1 MILSFF
7 TLQRLDNVPASTCNV
22 ARFSHNISLNRFKN
36 IYPCKNSITQQVLC
50 MIVCVCVCV
59 WSDDDTRVVLTEIPG
74 VMGSDYINASFITV
88 RTYSLSCVILKQYFF
103 LRDIMGTITLQLKV
117 ICWITVLYHT
127 CSIE

>member
-7 TLQRLDNVPASTCNV
+7 TLQRLDNVPSSTCNV
-22 ARFSHNISLNRFKN
+22 ARFSHNIVLNRFKN

-50 MIVCVCVCV
+50 MIVCVCVCVCVCV

-88 RTYSLSCVILKQYFF
+88 RT
-103 LRDIMGTITLQLKV
+103 
-117 ICWITVLYHT
+117 
-127 CSIE
+127 

>member
-1 MILSFF
+1 M
-7 TLQRLDNVPASTCNV
+7 
-22 ARFSHNISLNRFKN
+22 
-36 IYPCKNSITQQVLC
+36 
-50 MIVCVCVCV
+50 CVCV

-88 RTYSLSCVILKQYFF
+88 RTYHSLSCVILKQYFF
-103 LRDIMGTITLQLKV
+103 LRDIMGTITLQPKV